1 MEKNDSD
8 SRDFDEHVLWQKI
21 RKEWKGRR
29 KSLSLF
35 DTLVHLLFAYSEAG
49 KLIYF
54 FFFTFFTFFL
64 PSL

>member
-35 DTLVHLLFAYSEAG
+35 GTLIHLLFAYSEAG

-54 FFFTFFTFFL
+54 LFFF
-64 PSL
+64 